1 MKRPCKGLAVAALSS
16 ALALPI
22 APALADG
29 TDAGQ
34 EALLRNAQMWASRN
48 RLDLARQSVDKLLAL
63 DPDAPAALALLG
75 DIALRGNR
83 ADEAQ
88 RILAQLRARHPGHSA
103 TADLATLVRVH
114 GPDREKLGQMRLL
127 AQMNRKAETLERV
140 RAGHPPDS
148 IRQAREL
155 ARALFPD
162 GPPSIGGLA
171 AEYWQVMGNDARTAP
186 QAASALHQLYQ
197 RTGDADYRL
206 AQLEM
211 QAAQGA
217 SALALVRACEALADD
232 PAANPHRLR
241 DLWRRAL
248 GRLEGAAAAPRLQ
261 AYLQRYPDDRP
272 MAEQLDTARQAV
284 AQAERWARDPA
295 RLAQAAGQREL
306 DAGDLAQAEQQWQA
320 ALALRPRDAASLG
333 GLGLVRLRQGR
344 HEEARV
350 LFAQA
355 QSLSPQARWQ
365 GLEATAH
372 FWGLLRQAD
381 DAAQAG
387 RLEEAA
393 RQARQAVALE
403 PAHAEA
409 LATLAGI
416 RARQDDPAQ
425 AQALYERALAADPA
439 HLDALRGLA
448 ALHARAGRAPQALA
462 LLEAAQRSHPDRAPQ
477 LAAVR
482 ADLLAEQAEAQRT
495 AGHPG
500 TALRLLEDAVALT
513 PRDPWLRHRLA
524 RVYLQLGQ
532 PREALDAMDEG
543 IALQGD
549 EADMRYA
556 RALIRSATDDDAG
569 ALADLEHVSPEQRSD
584 SMRALLRSATVRATV
599 ARAAGSDAAQAG
611 QLLAQAERQ
620 AGDDADLLFT
630 VANAWFQRGEGAQGV
645 AVFDRLAGR
654 APATPEARLEHA
666 ALMGRAAIGRAAMD
680 GPLAELLPALLAEP
694 GWTPAQAARLSALQ
708 AAHLERRVEA
718 AVAVD
723 DRAGALRLAQSP
735 LYGGDAPAVRGRLLF
750 AAQDYAGAARQ
761 LAQALDTQ
769 GDDAGVRLALGD
781 ALARQGQAAQARAQ
795 AQWLRQHLDA
805 RDAGAQLAL
814 LRLWQ
819 RVPAMDE
826 ARALAQQLLQR
837 FPQDTSVLL
846 HAARLE
852 RADDAYAPALAYFRQ
867 AQALETN
874 PQEQGRIAQD
884 IHAIEARRQA
894 WVEVGM
900 ERLQK
905 NSTAGISTLRGWEI
919 PAVAWMPRG
928 YDGHHFLHVDQ
939 VRLDAGP
946 LPPSAQDAAGYGQV
960 AAWPE
965 AAYPAA
971 PGTPRGDGA
980 NVGFG
985 YRGRGVEWDVG
996 AIGIGMPVTN
1006 LVGGIARSEWRE
1018 DFSWRAELSRRPLTG
1033 SLLSYAGVRDPI
1045 TGQAWGGVVATGV
1058 SGRVSRPWAGYGTSL
1073 SAGYALLQGRNVR
1086 DNTRLQLRAAIDR
1099 DVLRTPHQTVN
1110 VGAALSWWS
1119 YARDLSE
1126 FTWGHGGYYSPRRY
1140 LSLSLPV
1147 EWGGRKGAFTWLLR
1161 GSVSVSRSAS
1171 RASDYYPGSPALQAQ
1186 AVAQGHAP
1194 VYAGGGSSG
1203 FGRSLRVAVE
1213 YQATPNWALGA
1224 QLSLDRS
1231 AYYAPTTLAL
1241 YLRFALDPVRM
1252 APPERPRPVQPYS
1265 GF

>member
-1 MKRPCKGLAVAALSS
+1 MKRPCKSLAIAALSS
-16 ALALPI
+16 ILACPI
-22 APALADG
+22 VPALAEG
-29 TDAGQ
+29 MDAGQ

-63 DPDAPAALALLG
+63 DPDAPVALALLG

-88 RILAQLRARHPGHSA
+88 RILARLRARHPGHSA

-127 AQMNRKAETLERV
+127 AQMNRKAETLESV
-140 RAGHPPDS
+140 RAGRPPDS

-162 GPPSIGGLA
+162 GPPAIGGLA
-171 AEYWQVMGNDARTAP
+171 AEYWQAMGNDGRTAS
-186 QAASALHQLYQ
+186 QATDALNRLYQ

-211 QAAQGA
+211 QAAQGM
-217 SALALVRACEALADD
+217 SPLALVRACEALADD

-248 GRLEGAAAAPRLQ
+248 GRLEGSAAAPRLQ
-261 AYLQRYPDDRP
+261 AYLQRYPDDQP
-272 MAEQLDTARQAV
+272 MAEQLDTARQAT

-295 RLAQAAGQREL
+295 RIAQAAGQRAL
-306 DAGDLAQAEQQWQA
+306 DAGDIALAEQQWQA
-320 ALALRPRDAASLG
+320 ALALRPRDANSLG

-344 HEEARV
+344 HEEARA
-350 LFAQA
+350 LFTEAQR
-355 QSLSPQARWQ
+355 LSPQARWQ
-365 GLEATAH
+365 GLEATAR

-387 RLEEAA
+387 RLHDAA
-393 RQARQAVALE
+393 LLAQQAVALE

-416 RARQDDPAQ
+416 RARQDDAAQ
-425 AQALYERALAADPA
+425 AQVLYERALAADSA
-439 HLDALRGLA
+439 HLDSLRGLA
-448 ALHARAGRAPQALA
+448 ALHVRAGRVSQALA

-482 ADLLAEQAEAQRT
+482 SALLAEQAEAQRM

-513 PRDPWLRHRLA
+513 PHDPWLRHRLA
-524 RVYLQLGQ
+524 RLYLQLGQ
-532 PREALDAMDEG
+532 PREALNAMDEG
-543 IALQGD
+543 IALQRD

-556 RALIRSATDDDAG
+556 RALIRSATDDDEG
-569 ALADLEHVSPEQRSD
+569 ALADLELVSPEQRSD

-599 ARAAGSDAAQAG
+599 ARAASSNAAQVG
-611 QLLAQAERQ
+611 PLLAQAERQ

-630 VANAWFQRGEGAQGV
+630 VANAWFQRGDGAEGV
-645 AVFDRLAGR
+645 AVFDRLAAR
-654 APATPEARLEHA
+654 VPSTPEARLEHA
-666 ALMGRAAIGRAAMD
+666 ALMGRAAMD
-680 GPLAELLPALLAEP
+680 GPLAQSLSALLTEP
-694 GWTPAQAARLSALQ
+694 DWTPAQAARLSALQ

-718 AVAVD
+718 AVAMS
-723 DRAGALRLAQSP
+723 DRAEALRLAQSP
-735 LYGGDAPAVRGRLLF
+735 LYGGDAPAVRGRLLL

-761 LAQALDTQ
+761 LTQALDAQ
-769 GDDAGVRLALGD
+769 DADSGVRLALGD
-781 ALARQGQAAQARAQ
+781 ALARQGQAAQARVQ
-795 AQWLRQHLDA
+795 AQWLKQHLDA

-826 ARALAQQLLQR
+826 ARALARQLLQR

-852 RADDAYAPALAYFRQ
+852 RADDAYAQALTYFHQ

-874 PQEQGRIAQD
+874 PQERGKIVQD

-905 NSTAGISTLRGWEI
+905 NSTSGISTLRGWEV

-939 VRLDAGP
+939 VRLDAGS
-946 LPPSAQDAAGYGQV
+946 LPASAQDATGYGQV

-965 AAYPAA
+965 AAYPDT
-971 PGTPRGDGA
+971 PSTPRGDGV

-1006 LVGGIARSEWRE
+1006 LVGGIARSEWSE

-1045 TGQAWGGVVATGV
+1045 TGQTWGGVVATGV

-1086 DNTRLQLRAAIDR
+1086 DNTRLQLRAAVDR

-1119 YARDLSE
+1119 YGRDLSE

-1203 FGRSLRVAVE
+1203 FGRSLRAAVE
-1213 YQATPNWALGA
+1213 YQVTQNWALGA

-1241 YLRFALDPVRM
+1241 YLRFALDPVR
-1252 APPERPRPVQPYS
+1252 APLENRPRPVQPYS
-1265 GF
+1265 SF